1 MLRKGHFKVA
11 FIINAVTGGT
21 YVMRGN
27 VTQDSYETY
36 RAMMERLNLPCPPR
50 EQWLTSA
57 GHVDTPVD
65 VLRRRK
71 ARQSE
76 NDFLER
82 DGTNG

>member
-1 MLRKGHFKVA
+1 
-11 FIINAVTGGT
+11 
-21 YVMRGN
+21 
-27 VTQDSYETY
+27 
-36 RAMMERLNLPCPPR
+36 MMERLNLPCPPR

-82 DGTNG
+82 DGSTDPTAGRH